1 MLKQYTELLGLRN
14 KLKDSDLKAEGL
26 TGDKQTAQ
34 QQLSQTLREQI
45 ENLEQILTING
56 QIVDSK
62 TLEEEITKATY
73 LTESERKEKLDAL
86 RKATNEAART
96 SATTDVKYAQ
106 AARNNNPTLQ
116 NTLTGYYRNLEE
128 QGRIEREIA
137 RAENKGMSLTG
148 NAAIENKSFIHSL
161 QSQKNNLANQY
172 KYDEQKKTLNGI
184 ELTEEQINKLE
195 QERTRI
201 LNNNQIEMDRVGDSV
216 NQTKGFLTQ
225 LKDNF
230 KDSFSQIGMAIMQIF
245 SFQ

>member
-1 MLKQYTELLGLRN
+1 MLKQYTELLDLRN

-45 ENLEQILTING
+45 ESLEQILTING

-86 RKATNEAART
+86 RKVTNEAART

-137 RAENKGMSLTG
+137 RA
-148 NAAIENKSFIHSL
+148 
-161 QSQKNNLANQY
+161 
-172 KYDEQKKTLNGI
+172 
-184 ELTEEQINKLE
+184 
-195 QERTRI
+195 
-201 LNNNQIEMDRVGDSV
+201 
-216 NQTKGFLTQ
+216 
-225 LKDNF
+225 
-230 KDSFSQIGMAIMQIF
+230 
-245 SFQ
+245 